1 MLFRLQPEVLA
12 LLIPVLLFALVFHE
26 FSHGWVA
33 YKLGDPTAKHQGRL
47 TLNPIAHLDPFGS
60 LMILFVGFGW
70 AKPVPVDSRYLA
82 NPRVDMMKIA
92 FAGPA
97 SNLLLALISGILI
110 RMTGYMGPLTSMLI
124 LFTQINISL
133 AVFNMI
139 PIPPLDGSQIFS
151 GLMIREKSKSCNA
164 ATDVWSPNFNG
175 LDTIWNVYWCFNNLG
190 LYASLC
196 KFIYVFICR
205 DVIEKIFQTNYSCS
219 KIQTLFSR
227 YDTIIN
233 SCCSN
238 DKLFIK
244 NFSGC

>member
-1 MLFRLQPEVLA
+1 MLFRLPPEVLV

-33 YKLGDPTAKHQGRL
+33 NKLGDPTAKNQGRL
-47 TLNPIAHLDPFGS
+47 TLNPLAHLDPFGS

-82 NPRVDMMKIA
+82 NPRKDMMKIA

-97 SNLLLALISGILI
+97 SNLLLALIGGLI
-110 RMTGYMGPLTSMLI
+110 IRLTGYVDTFTSMLI

-151 GLMIREKSKSCNA
+151 GIMIQRNPQL
-164 ATDVWSPNFNG
+164 VMQLQMYGPQILIG
-175 LDTIWNVYWCFNNLG
+175 LI
-190 LYASLC
+190 
-196 KFIYVFICR
+196 
-205 DVIEKIFQTNYSCS
+205 
-219 KIQTLFSR
+219 LFGM
-227 YDTIIN
+227 
-233 SCCSN
+233 
-238 DKLFIK
+238 
-244 NFSGC
+244 FSGVSIIWAFMSPFVNFFMFLFAGM

>member
-1 MLFRLQPEVLA
+1 MLFRLQPEVLV

-47 TLNPIAHLDPFGS
+47 TLNPLAHLDPFGS
-60 LMILFVGFGW
+60 MMILFVGFGW

-97 SNLLLALISGILI
+97 SNLLLAFIGGILL
-110 RMTGYMGPLTSMLI
+110 RVTGYMGPLTSMLI

-151 GLMIREKSKSCNA
+151 GIMIRKN
-164 ATDVWSPNFNG
+164 PNLVMQLQMYGPQILMG
-175 LDTIWNVYWCFNNLG
+175 LILFGMFTGVSIIWAFMRPFVSF
-190 LYASLC
+190 
-196 KFIYVFICR
+196 FMF
-205 DVIEKIFQTNYSCS
+205 
-219 KIQTLFSR
+219 LFA
-227 YDTIIN
+227 
-233 SCCSN
+233 
-238 DKLFIK
+238 
-244 NFSGC
+244 GM